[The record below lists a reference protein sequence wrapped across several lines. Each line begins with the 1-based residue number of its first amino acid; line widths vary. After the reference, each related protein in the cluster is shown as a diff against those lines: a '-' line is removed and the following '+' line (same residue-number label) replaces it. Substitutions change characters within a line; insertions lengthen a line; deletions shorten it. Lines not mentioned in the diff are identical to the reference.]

1 MAKERRDRLYCSTMP
16 HSQFLRAVGDSLQFL
31 GVTSFILENGSSF
44 IVRTAEPVDPAKLLK
59 PNVAEKIWETQTSS
73 RRHAKL
79 FREDGALH
87 YEDSYVSW
95 LDSQGKRKRRKR
107 FSAQTSATK
116 NLPQLM
122 RTLGRH
128 LDRVEPH
135 SYRVSWGEQEVHL
148 DYQLAD
154 GSRRQEILSITKLR
168 DLTMRA
174 RFRRAPRK

>member
-1 MAKERRDRLYCSTMP
+1 MP
-16 HSQFLRAVGDSLQFL
+16 HSKFLRAIGDSLQFL
-31 GVTSFILENGSSF
+31 GVANFVLEKAGSSF
-44 IVRTAEPVDPAKLLK
+44 VVRSAEPVDPAKLVK
-59 PNVAEKIWETQTSS
+59 PNVSERVWETQTSS

-87 YEDSYVSW
+87 YEDSYISW
-95 LDSQGKRKRRKR
+95 LDAQGKRKRRKR
-107 FSAQTSATK
+107 FSVQASGTK
-116 NLPQLM
+116 NLPQLL

-135 SYRVSWGEQEVHL
+135 AFRVSWGEKEVHI

-154 GSRRQEILSITKLR
+154 GSRGQQILSIAKLR
-168 DLTMRA
+168 ELTVRS

>member
-1 MAKERRDRLYCSTMP
+1 MP
-16 HSQFLRAVGDSLQFL
+16 HAKFLRAVGDSLHFL
-31 GVTSFILENGSSF
+31 GVTSFILEKVGSGF
-44 IVRTAEPVDPAKLLK
+44 VVRTAQQVEPAKLLK
-59 PNVAEKIWETQTSS
+59 PNLSEKVWETQTSS

-95 LDSQGKRKRRKR
+95 LDAQGKRKRRKR
-107 FSAQTSATK
+107 ISVQASATK
-116 NLPQLM
+116 NLPQLL
-122 RTLGRH
+122 RTLGGH

-135 SYRVSWGEQEVHL
+135 SFRVSWGEQEVHL

-154 GSRRQEILSITKLR
+154 GSHRQEILSIAKLR
-168 DLTMRA
+168 ELSVRS

>member
-1 MAKERRDRLYCSTMP
+1 MP
-16 HSQFLRAVGDSLQFL
+16 HSKFLRAVGDSLQSL
-31 GVTSFILENGSSF
+31 GVSRFVLEKDGPGF
-44 IVRTAEPVDPAKLLK
+44 VVRSAGPVDPAKLLK
-59 PNVAEKIWETQTSS
+59 PNLSERIWETQTSS

-87 YEDSYVSW
+87 YEDAYVAW
-95 LDSQGKRKRRKR
+95 LDAQGKRKRRKR
-107 FSAQTSATK
+107 FSAQSSATR

-135 SYRVSWGEQEVHL
+135 AYRISWGDQEVHL

-154 GSRRQEILSITKLR
+154 SSRVQEILSIAKLR
-168 DLTMRA
+168 ELTLRS
-174 RFRRAPRK
+174 RFRRAPRR

>member
-1 MAKERRDRLYCSTMP
+1 MP
-16 HSQFLRAVGDSLQFL
+16 HSKFLRAVGDSLHFL
-31 GVTSFILENGSSF
+31 GVTSFILEKVGSSF
-44 IVRTAEPVDPAKLLK
+44 VVRTAQPVEPAKLLK
-59 PNVAEKIWETQTSS
+59 PNLSEKVWETQTSS

-95 LDSQGKRKRRKR
+95 LDAQGKRKRRKR
-107 FSAQTSATK
+107 ISVQASATK
-116 NLPQLM
+116 NLPQLL

-135 SYRVSWGEQEVHL
+135 SFRVSWGEQEVHL

-154 GSRRQEILSITKLR
+154 GSQRQEILSIAKLR
-168 DLTMRA
+168 ELSVRS

>member
-1 MAKERRDRLYCSTMP
+1 MP
-16 HSQFLRAVGDSLQFL
+16 HSKFLRAVGDSLQFL
-31 GVTSFILENGSSF
+31 GVTRFVLEKVGPGF
-44 IVRTAEPVDPAKLLK
+44 VVRSAVPVDPAKLIK
-59 PNVAEKIWETQTSS
+59 PNVSEKIWETQTST

-95 LDSQGKRKRRKR
+95 LDAQGKRKRRKR
-107 FSAQTSATK
+107 FSEQTSATK
-116 NLPQLM
+116 NLPQLL

-135 SYRVSWGEQEVHL
+135 SFRVSWGEQEVHL

-154 GSRRQEILSITKLR
+154 GSRVQEILSIAKLR
-168 DLTMRA
+168 ELTLRS
-174 RFRRAPRK
+174 RFRRAPQK

>member
-1 MAKERRDRLYCSTMP
+1 MP
-16 HSQFLRAVGDSLQFL
+16 HSKFLRAVGDSLHFL
-31 GVTSFILENGSSF
+31 GVTSFILEKAGSGF
-44 IVRTAEPVDPAKLLK
+44 VVRTAQPVEPTKLLK
-59 PNVAEKIWETQTSS
+59 PNLSEKVWETQTSS

-95 LDSQGKRKRRKR
+95 LDAQGKRKRRKR
-107 FSAQTSATK
+107 FSVQASATM
-116 NLPQLM
+116 NLPQLL

-135 SYRVSWGEQEVHL
+135 SFRISWGEQEVHL

-154 GSRRQEILSITKLR
+154 GSQHQEILSIAKLR
-168 DLTMRA
+168 DLTVRS

>member
-1 MAKERRDRLYCSTMP
+1 MP
-16 HSQFLRAVGDSLQFL
+16 HSKFLRAIGDSLQFL
-31 GVTSFILENGSSF
+31 GVVNFVIEKAGSSF
-44 IVRTAEPVDPAKLLK
+44 VVRSAEPVDPARLIK
-59 PNVAEKIWETQTSS
+59 PNVSERVWETQTSS

-95 LDSQGKRKRRKR
+95 LDAQGKRKRRKR
-107 FSAQTSATK
+107 FSAQASGTK
-116 NLPQLM
+116 NLPQLL

-135 SYRVSWGEQEVHL
+135 AFRVSWGEKEVHI

-154 GSRRQEILSITKLR
+154 GTRGQEILSIAKLR
-168 DLTMRA
+168 ELTVRS

>member
-1 MAKERRDRLYCSTMP
+1 MP
-16 HSQFLRAVGDSLQFL
+16 HAKFLRALGDSLQFL
-31 GVTSFILENGSSF
+31 GVGNFLLEKAGSGF
-44 IVRTAEPVDPAKLLK
+44 VVRTAEPVDPGKLLK
-59 PNVAEKIWETQTSS
+59 PNVSEKVWETQNSS

-87 YEDSYVSW
+87 YEDSYIAW
-95 LDSQGKRKRRKR
+95 LDAQGKRKRRKR
-107 FSAQTSATK
+107 FSAQASATK

-135 SYRVSWGEQEVHL
+135 AYRISWGDQEVHL
-148 DYQLAD
+148 DYQLAG
-154 GSRRQEILSITKLR
+154 GSRVQEILSIAKLR
-168 DLTMRA
+168 ELTVRS

>member
-1 MAKERRDRLYCSTMP
+1 MP
-16 HSQFLRAVGDSLQFL
+16 HSKFLRAIGDSLQFL
-31 GVTSFILENGSSF
+31 GVVNFVIEKAGSSF
-44 IVRTAEPVDPAKLLK
+44 VVRSAEAVDPAKLVK
-59 PNVAEKIWETQTSS
+59 PNVSERVWETQTSS

-87 YEDSYVSW
+87 YEDSYLSW
-95 LDSQGKRKRRKR
+95 LDAQGKRKRRKR
-107 FSAQTSATK
+107 FSAQASGTK

-135 SYRVSWGEQEVHL
+135 AFRVSWGEKEVHI

-154 GSRRQEILSITKLR
+154 GSRGQEILSIAKLR
-168 DLTMRA
+168 ELTVRS

>member
-1 MAKERRDRLYCSTMP
+1 MP
-16 HSQFLRAVGDSLQFL
+16 HSKFLRAIGDSLQFL
-31 GVTSFILENGSSF
+31 GVANFVLEKAGSSF
-44 IVRTAEPVDPAKLLK
+44 VVRSAEPVDPAKLVK
-59 PNVAEKIWETQTSS
+59 PNVSERVWETQTSS

-87 YEDSYVSW
+87 YEDSYISW
-95 LDSQGKRKRRKR
+95 LDAQGKRKRRKR
-107 FSAQTSATK
+107 FSVQASGTK
-116 NLPQLM
+116 NLPQLL

-135 SYRVSWGEQEVHL
+135 AFRVSWGEKEVHI

-154 GSRRQEILSITKLR
+154 GTRGQEILSIAKLR
-168 DLTMRA
+168 ELTVRS

>member
-1 MAKERRDRLYCSTMP
+1 MP
-16 HSQFLRAVGDSLQFL
+16 HAKFLRAIGDSLQFL
-31 GVTSFILENGSSF
+31 GVTNFVLEKAGSDF
-44 IVRTAEPVDPAKLLK
+44 VVRTAQPVEPMKLVK
-59 PNVAEKIWETQTSS
+59 PNVSERVWETQTSS

-87 YEDSYVSW
+87 YENSYISW
-95 LDSQGKRKRRKR
+95 LDAQGKRKRRRR
-107 FSAQTSATK
+107 FSVQSSATK
-116 NLPQLM
+116 NLPQLL

-135 SYRVSWGEQEVHL
+135 SYRVSWGDQEVHL

-154 GSRRQEILSITKLR
+154 GSHLQEILSIPKLR
-168 DLTMRA
+168 ELTVRS